1 MERLNNDRFIPDIS
15 LRLRQERDLTEQLRS
30 DYWELSRLK
39 KKVRKNRASRE
50 EKEKL
55 AKLQSWIQME
65 SRLLKE
71 TVGKEI
77 ETIICAEMKETKRE

>member
-1 MERLNNDRFIPDIS
+1 MEQPNGDRFIPDIS
-15 LRLRQERDLTEQLRS
+15 MRLRQKRDLTVQLRS

-71 TVGKEI
+71 TEGKEI
-77 ETIICAEMKETKRE
+77 ETIICAEMKETRRQ

>member
-1 MERLNNDRFIPDIS
+1 MERPNGDRFIPDVS
-15 LRLRQERDLTEQLRS
+15 MRLRQERDLTEQLRS

-65 SRLLKE
+65 SRLLRE
-71 TVGKEI
+71 IEGKEI
-77 ETIICAEMKETKRE
+77 ETIICAEIKETRRQ